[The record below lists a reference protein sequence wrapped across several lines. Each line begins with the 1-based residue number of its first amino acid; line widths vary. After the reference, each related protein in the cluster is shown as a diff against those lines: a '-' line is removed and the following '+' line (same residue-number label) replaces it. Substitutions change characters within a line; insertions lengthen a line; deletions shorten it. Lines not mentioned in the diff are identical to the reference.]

1 MKGKTME
8 FTDQQNRLWEEMILG
23 KIADLRKMLLW
34 ASEPFRIAIN
44 EEIERLRKLIN
55 FGR

>member
-1 MKGKTME
+1 ME

-23 KIADLRKMLLW
+23 KIAELRKMLLW
-34 ASEPFRIAIN
+34 ASEPFQIAIN